1 MSTTTSKAGGPSVI
15 FTPIV
20 GGSIPINTSWT
31 LELGLSLLPTMG
43 REERM
48 YALKEKESD
57 EEVTVMED
65 DIEVNTNY
73 SDHNLTRLTHLAEGE
88 PEAS

>member
-1 MSTTTSKAGGPSVI
+1 
-15 FTPIV
+15 
-20 GGSIPINTSWT
+20 
-31 LELGLSLLPTMG
+31 
-43 REERM
+43 M

-73 SDHNLTRLTHLAEGE
+73 SDHNLTRLTRLAEGE